1 MATIQGDGGAFTTLS
16 GYNIHSSGW
25 SIDLAVEVVD
35 NTGFDDDGYRVRDGA
50 IISFTGSVT
59 GKLEDN
65 SDTPWPTGLVAAS
78 TSAANLTLA
87 KGAVTLTAASG
98 NTIAS
103 SVVFSNVSINRAV
116 GESADLA
123 YTIESS
129 GNITDAWS

>member
-16 GYNIHSSGW
+16 GYNIHASGW

-59 GKLEDN
+59 GKLEDG
-65 SDTPWPTGLVAAS
+65 SDTPWPTGLVAAA